1 MTNISEI
8 FYDQS
13 QLLLYNHNME
23 RGNVFD
29 ELRKE
34 ILDLTLKPGTELNLN
49 QLSAL
54 FGVSRSPVR
63 DAVKELAGEHLI
75 DIYPQRGTYVSRI
88 NLRMADDERFI
99 RLNLELGSIPDF
111 IENVNDDLIS
121 EMEDLIEKQEKA
133 FALRDTSLLLKLDDQ
148 FHSIIFRGAER
159 EGVFDFI
166 LTRNGNYHRMR
177 LISFMFD
184 AISEDVIR
192 QHKLILETIKE
203 KDTERLLSLDKAH
216 MSKLKKEI
224 VSFRETMPQ
233 YFLDK

>member
-1 MTNISEI
+1 
-8 FYDQS
+8 
-13 QLLLYNHNME
+13 ME

-34 ILDLTLKPGTELNLN
+34 ILDLTLKPGTALNLN

-54 FGVSRSPVR
+54 FGVSRSPIR
-63 DAVKELAGEHLI
+63 DAVKELSGEHLI

-111 IENVNDDLIS
+111 INNINDELIS
-121 EMEDLIEKQEKA
+121 EMEELIKKQEKA

-148 FHSIIFRGAER
+148 FHSVIFKGADR
-159 EGVFDFI
+159 QGVFDFI

-184 AISEDVIR
+184 AISEDVIS
-192 QHKLILETIKE
+192 QHKVLLEAIKE
-203 KDTERLLSLDKAH
+203 KDPEKVMALDKMH
-216 MSKLKKEI
+216 MSKLKKET

-233 YFLDK
+233 YFIER

>member
-1 MTNISEI
+1 
-8 FYDQS
+8 
-13 QLLLYNHNME
+13 ME
-23 RGNVFD
+23 RGNVFY

-54 FGVSRSPVR
+54 FGVSRSPIR
-63 DAVKELAGEHLI
+63 DAVKELSGEHLI

-111 IENVNDDLIS
+111 INNINDELIS
-121 EMEDLIEKQEKA
+121 EMEELIKKQEKA
-133 FALRDTSLLLKLDDQ
+133 FALRDTSLTLKLDDQ
-148 FHSIIFRGAER
+148 FHSVIFKGADR
-159 EGVFDFI
+159 QGVFDFI

-184 AISEDVIR
+184 AISEDVIS
-192 QHKLILETIKE
+192 QHKVLLEAIKE
-203 KDTERLLSLDKAH
+203 KDPEKVMALDKMH
-216 MSKLKKEI
+216 MSKLKKET

-233 YFLDK
+233 YFIER

>member
-1 MTNISEI
+1 
-8 FYDQS
+8 
-13 QLLLYNHNME
+13 ME

-49 QLSAL
+49 QLSTI

-133 FALRDTSLLLKLDDQ
+133 FALRDTSLPLFSVEQRGKESSTSSSPVTATITECAS
-148 FHSIIFRGAER
+148 FHLCS
-159 EGVFDFI
+159 
-166 LTRNGNYHRMR
+166 T
-177 LISFMFD
+177 
-184 AISEDVIR
+184 
-192 QHKLILETIKE
+192 
-203 KDTERLLSLDKAH
+203 
-216 MSKLKKEI
+216 
-224 VSFRETMPQ
+224 P
-233 YFLDK
+233 

>member
-1 MTNISEI
+1 
-8 FYDQS
+8 
-13 QLLLYNHNME
+13 ME

-29 ELRKE
+29 ELRRE

-49 QLSAL
+49 QLSTKY
-54 FGVSRSPVR
+54 GVSRSPVR

-88 NLRMADDERFI
+88 NLRMAEDERFI

-111 IENVNDDLIS
+111 INNVNDDLIS
-121 EMEDLIEKQEKA
+121 EMEELIKKQEKA

-148 FHSIIFRGAER
+148 FHSVIFKGADR
-159 EGVFDFI
+159 QGVFDFI

-184 AISEDVIR
+184 AISEDVIS
-192 QHKLILETIKE
+192 QHKVLLEAIKE
-203 KDTERLLSLDKAH
+203 KDPEKVMALDKMH
-216 MSKLKKEI
+216 MTKLKKET

-233 YFLDK
+233 YFIER

>member
-1 MTNISEI
+1 M
-8 FYDQS
+8 
-13 QLLLYNHNME
+13 
-23 RGNVFD
+23 
-29 ELRKE
+29 RKE

-54 FGVSRSPVR
+54 FGVSRSPIR
-63 DAVKELAGEHLI
+63 DAVKELSGEHLI

-111 IENVNDDLIS
+111 INNINDELIS
-121 EMEDLIEKQEKA
+121 EMEELIKKQEKA

-148 FHSIIFRGAER
+148 FHSVIFKGADR
-159 EGVFDFI
+159 QGVFDFI

-184 AISEDVIR
+184 AISEDVIS
-192 QHKLILETIKE
+192 QHKVLLEAIKE
-203 KDTERLLSLDKAH
+203 KDPEKVMALDKMH
-216 MSKLKKEI
+216 MTKLKKET

-233 YFLDK
+233 YFIER

>member
-1 MTNISEI
+1 
-8 FYDQS
+8 
-13 QLLLYNHNME
+13 ME

-63 DAVKELAGEHLI
+63 DAVKKLAEEHLI

-99 RLNLELGSIPDF
+99 RLNLELGSIPSF
-111 IENVNDDLIS
+111 IENINDDLVS
-121 EMEDLIEKQEKA
+121 EMEDLVDRQEKA
-133 FALRDTSLLLKLDDQ
+133 FALRDTPLLLKLDDQ
-148 FHSIIFRGAER
+148 FHSVIFKGADR

-184 AISEDVIR
+184 AISEDVIK
-192 QHKLILETIKE
+192 QHKVILDAIKK
-203 KDTERLLSLDKAH
+203 KDTEKLLALDKAH
-216 MSKLKKEI
+216 MKKLKKET

-233 YFLDK
+233 YFTER

>member
-1 MTNISEI
+1 
-8 FYDQS
+8 
-13 QLLLYNHNME
+13 ME
-23 RGNVFD
+23 RGNVFN

-34 ILDLTLKPGTELNLN
+34 ILDLTLKPGMELNLN
-49 QLSAL
+49 QLSTL
-54 FGVSRSPVR
+54 YGVSRSPVR
-63 DAVKELAGEHLI
+63 DAVKELAGEHLV
-75 DIYPQRGTYVSRI
+75 DIYPQKGTYVSRI
-88 NLRMADDERFI
+88 NLRMAEDERFI

-111 IENVNDDLIS
+111 IENVNDDLIL
-121 EMEDLIEKQEKA
+121 EMEELIEKQEKA

-148 FHSIIFRGAER
+148 FHSVIFKGAER

-184 AISEDVIR
+184 SISEDVIR
-192 QHKLILETIKE
+192 QHRVLLDAIKE
-203 KDTERLLSLDKAH
+203 KDTDRLISLDMAH
-216 MSKLKKEI
+216 MTKLKKET

>member
-1 MTNISEI
+1 
-8 FYDQS
+8 
-13 QLLLYNHNME
+13 ME

-63 DAVKELAGEHLI
+63 DAVKKLAEEHLI

-99 RLNLELGSIPDF
+99 RLNLELGSIPSF
-111 IENVNDDLIS
+111 IENINDDLVS
-121 EMEDLIEKQEKA
+121 EMEDLVDRQEKA
-133 FALRDTSLLLKLDDQ
+133 FALRDTPLLLKLDDQ
-148 FHSIIFRGAER
+148 FHSVIFKGADR

-184 AISEDVIR
+184 AISEDVIK
-192 QHKLILETIKE
+192 QHKVILDAIKK
-203 KDTERLLSLDKAH
+203 KDTEKLLALDKAH
-216 MSKLKKEI
+216 MTKLKKET

-233 YFLDK
+233 YFTEK

>member
-1 MTNISEI
+1 
-8 FYDQS
+8 
-13 QLLLYNHNME
+13 ME

-49 QLSAL
+49 QLSSL
-54 FGVSRSPVR
+54 FGVSRSPIR
-63 DAVKELAGEHLI
+63 DAVKELSGEHLI

-111 IENVNDDLIS
+111 INNINDELIS
-121 EMEDLIEKQEKA
+121 EMEELIKKQEKA

-148 FHSIIFRGAER
+148 FHSVIFKGADR
-159 EGVFDFI
+159 QGVFDFI

-184 AISEDVIR
+184 AISEDVIS
-192 QHKLILETIKE
+192 QHKVLLEAIKE
-203 KDTERLLSLDKAH
+203 KDPEKVMALDKMH
-216 MSKLKKEI
+216 MTKLKKET

-233 YFLDK
+233 YFIER

>member
-1 MTNISEI
+1 
-8 FYDQS
+8 
-13 QLLLYNHNME
+13 ME

-54 FGVSRSPVR
+54 FGVSRSPIR
-63 DAVKELAGEHLI
+63 DAVKELSGEHLI

-111 IENVNDDLIS
+111 INNINDELIS
-121 EMEDLIEKQEKA
+121 EMEELIKKQEKA

-148 FHSIIFRGAER
+148 FHSVIFKGADR
-159 EGVFDFI
+159 QGVFDFI

-184 AISEDVIR
+184 AISEDVIS
-192 QHKLILETIKE
+192 QHKVLLEAIKE
-203 KDTERLLSLDKAH
+203 KDPEKVMALDKRH
-216 MSKLKKEI
+216 MSKLKKET
-224 VSFRETMPQ
+224 VSIRKTIPQ
-233 YFLDK
+233 YFIER

>member
-1 MTNISEI
+1 
-8 FYDQS
+8 
-13 QLLLYNHNME
+13 ME

-54 FGVSRSPVR
+54 FGVSRSPIR
-63 DAVKELAGEHLI
+63 DAVKELSVEHLI

-111 IENVNDDLIS
+111 INNINDELIS
-121 EMEDLIEKQEKA
+121 EMEELIKKQEKA

-148 FHSIIFRGAER
+148 FHSVIFKGADR
-159 EGVFDFI
+159 QGVFDFI

-184 AISEDVIR
+184 AISEDVIS
-192 QHKLILETIKE
+192 QHKVLLEAIKE
-203 KDTERLLSLDKAH
+203 KDPEKVMALDKMH
-216 MSKLKKEI
+216 MTKLKKET

-233 YFLDK
+233 YFIER

>member
-1 MTNISEI
+1 
-8 FYDQS
+8 
-13 QLLLYNHNME
+13 ME

-29 ELRKE
+29 ELRRE

-49 QLSAL
+49 QLSTKY
-54 FGVSRSPVR
+54 GVSRSPVR

-88 NLRMADDERFI
+88 NLRMAEDERFI

-111 IENVNDDLIS
+111 INNVNDDLVS
-121 EMEDLIEKQEKA
+121 AMEELIEKQEKA

-148 FHSIIFRGAER
+148 FHSVIFKGAGR

-192 QHKLILETIKE
+192 QHRVLLDAIKD
-203 KDTERLLSLDKAH
+203 KDMESLFSLDRAH
-216 MSKLKKEI
+216 MTKLKKET

>member
-1 MTNISEI
+1 
-8 FYDQS
+8 
-13 QLLLYNHNME
+13 ME

-54 FGVSRSPVR
+54 FGVSRSPIR
-63 DAVKELAGEHLI
+63 DAVKELSGEHLI

-111 IENVNDDLIS
+111 INNINDELIS
-121 EMEDLIEKQEKA
+121 EMEELIKKQEKA

-148 FHSIIFRGAER
+148 FHSVIFKGADR
-159 EGVFDFI
+159 QGVFDFI

-184 AISEDVIR
+184 DISEDVIS
-192 QHKLILETIKE
+192 QHKVLLEAIKE
-203 KDTERLLSLDKAH
+203 KDPEKVMALDKTH
-216 MSKLKKEI
+216 MSKLKKET

-233 YFLDK
+233 YFIER

>member
-1 MTNISEI
+1 
-8 FYDQS
+8 
-13 QLLLYNHNME
+13 ME

-49 QLSAL
+49 QLSSL

-63 DAVKELAGEHLI
+63 DAVKELSVEHLI

-111 IENVNDDLIS
+111 INNINDELIS
-121 EMEDLIEKQEKA
+121 EMEELIKKQEKA

-148 FHSIIFRGAER
+148 FHSVIFKGADR
-159 EGVFDFI
+159 QGVFDFI

-184 AISEDVIR
+184 AISEDVIS
-192 QHKLILETIKE
+192 QHKVLLEAIKE
-203 KDTERLLSLDKAH
+203 KDPEKVMALDTMH
-216 MSKLKKEI
+216 MSKLKKET

-233 YFLDK
+233 YFIER